1 MIAHFQNCVSNKEN
15 RKKKTRILRIFT
27 LSKSTH
33 RNTLCVETLDFVGRY
48 EAKVL
53 YRPFL

>member
-1 MIAHFQNCVSNKEN
+1 M
-15 RKKKTRILRIFT
+15 KKLGILRIFT

-48 EAKVL
+48 EAEVL
-53 YRPFL
+53 YPPFL